1 MGAGIWRSVDNVV
14 RKIKTQY
21 RSVDNVTRTIKKEYR
36 GVDGVIREVHN
47 NILLL
52 WDGTNYLNGA
62 SNVSTTR
69 LKYSDAEGFLSGR
82 TISVTINGGIAS
94 NYLMTVELLRG
105 GTIQATHYFDA
116 DGNIGLDYGGNK
128 SWNAG
133 STYNISLASISDLSK
148 YTEVYIGF
156 RNSSGYT
163 NFKNYVSKLEL
174 N

>member
-1 MGAGIWRSVDNVV
+1 MAKQINVCV
-14 RKIKTQY
+14 GGVVKT
-21 RSVDNVTRTIKKEYR
+21 VTKVPLGVGGVVKFAKKGVCGVGGVVKEFYTNTIQ
-36 GVDGVIREVHN
+36 
-47 NILLL
+47 L

-69 LKYSDAEGFLSGR
+69 IKYSDAEGFLVGR
-82 TISVTINGGIAS
+82 TISVTIKGGLAS
-94 NYLMTVELLRG
+94 NYLMTVECLRG

-116 DGNIGLDYGGNK
+116 SGNLGLDYSNNS

-133 STYNISLASISDLSK
+133 STYNIPLSSISDLSN

-163 NFKNYVSKLEL
+163 TFKNYVSKLEL